1 MWKNIWHLCLGD
13 KKVFI
18 LSYDYMDSFSKF
30 DNKQLPEKNEFYS
43 MLSNEHLT
51 DELNQHATNTV
62 KFRK

>member
-30 DNKQLPEKNEFYS
+30 DNKQLPEK
-43 MLSNEHLT
+43 
-51 DELNQHATNTV
+51 TNFIV
-62 KFRK
+62 C